1 MRTLFRISILLGL
14 TAALAGVKPHLA
26 RAEAAPQQAKPKTK
40 AKAKNELDTER
51 LKKSLEGDEAQALAA
66 LDELSAVSPEQRP
79 QAAELVNQVLARGGN
94 VKILLRAL
102 EVAGGLAQPSSSRES
117 AAYVNHR
124 QAEVR
129 RGAVRSLSQTGGPEA
144 VAALRSALRGK
155 DASLRGVAAS
165 GLATLKAK
173 EAVPDLFAVLPHDV
187 PEAAGAIGE
196 LCGQADC
203 QRFVELLGKLPF
215 DLMESGLSPVV
226 LRTDPELGEDFKID
240 VVDRLRKLQTEDA
253 ATLIRTML
261 AQFPANGSVKVKVA
275 LIAASQGKPARKADQ

>member
-14 TAALAGVKPHLA
+14 AAGFGSVTPDVA
-26 RAEAAPQQAKPKTK
+26 RAEAAPLQAKPKAK
-40 AKAKNELDTER
+40 GKAKNELDSER

-66 LDELSAVSPEQRP
+66 LDELAAVSPDQRP
-79 QAAELVNQVLARGGN
+79 AAAELVNQVLARGGN

-117 AAYVNHR
+117 APYVNHR

-144 VAALRSALRGK
+144 IAALRSALRGK

-173 EAVPDLFAVLPHDV
+173 DAVPDLFAVLPHNV

-215 DLMESGLSPVV
+215 DLMESGLSPVI
-226 LRTDPELGEDFKID
+226 LRTDAALTEDFKID
-240 VVDRLRKLQTEDA
+240 VVDRLRKLQTDDA
-253 ATLIRTML
+253 ATLIKTML
-261 AQFPANGSVKVKVA
+261 AQYPANGSLKVKVA
-275 LIAASQGKPARKADQ
+275 LIAASQGKSVKKVEQ

>member
-14 TAALAGVKPHLA
+14 TAGFGSLTPDLA
-26 RAEAAPQQAKPKTK
+26 RAEAAPQQTKPKAK
-40 AKAKNELDTER
+40 GKAKNELDSER
-51 LKKSLEGDEAQALAA
+51 LRKSLEGDEAQALAA
-66 LDELSAVSPEQRP
+66 LDELAAVSPDQRP
-79 QAAELVNQVLARGGN
+79 QAAELVNQVLGRGGN

-102 EVAGGLAQPSSSRES
+102 EVAGGLGQPSSSRES
-117 AAYVNHR
+117 APYVNHR

-173 EAVPDLFAVLPHDV
+173 DAVPDLFAVLPHDV

-215 DLMESGLSPVV
+215 DLMESGLSPVI
-226 LRTDPELGEDFKID
+226 LRTDPEVGEDFKIE
-240 VVDRLRKLQTEDA
+240 VVDRLRKLQTDDA
-253 ATLIRTML
+253 ATLIKTLL

-275 LIAASQGKPARKADQ
+275 LIAASQGKPYRKADQ